1 MNWYLKV
8 VKDNYVNFSGRARRT
23 EYWMFTLFNVV
34 FGIGLGFLDVAS
46 GTYYVNPATGQGAG
60 LIGTIYS
67 FAVLLPSL
75 AVAVRRLHDVGKS
88 GWYLLLVLT
97 IIGAIPVLIWQVSDS
112 ASGENDYGPNP
123 KEID

>member
-23 EYWMFTLFNVV
+23 EYWMFTLFNVI
-34 FGIGLGFLDVAS
+34 FSIGLMFLDVAL
-46 GTYYVNPATGQGAG
+46 GTSGQGPGEGYG

-75 AVAVRRLHDVGKS
+75 AVSVRRLHDVGKS
-88 GWYLLLVLT
+88 GWYLLLVFT
-97 IIGAIPVLIWQVSDS
+97 IIGIIPVFIWQVSDS